1 MGRCGMLEQLERALG
16 PRAHLQRMNSEAWRT
31 FWIRAAVEPAQ
42 LTAQNAGGISHAQ
55 RPRGGR
61 LASLPTNSGM
71 AETMGVLFT
80 RCEHRFTEI

>member
-1 MGRCGMLEQLERALG
+1 MLGQLERAPG
-16 PRAHLQRMNSEAWRT
+16 PRAHLQRMKSEAWRT

-42 LTAQNAGGISHAQ
+42 LTAQNAGGISHAR

-71 AETMGVLFT
+71 ADTMGVRFT
-80 RCEHRFTEI
+80 RYEHRFTEI

>member
-1 MGRCGMLEQLERALG
+1 MLEQLERAPG
-16 PRAHLQRMNSEAWRT
+16 SRAHLQRMNSEAWRT

-55 RPRGGR
+55 RPRGVETR
-61 LASLPTNSGM
+61 ELPTNWDT
-71 AETMGVLFT
+71 ADTMGVLFT